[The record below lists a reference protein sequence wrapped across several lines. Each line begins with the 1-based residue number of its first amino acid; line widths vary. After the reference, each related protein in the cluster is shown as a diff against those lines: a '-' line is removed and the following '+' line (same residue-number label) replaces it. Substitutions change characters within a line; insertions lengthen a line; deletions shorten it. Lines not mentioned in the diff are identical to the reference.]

1 MIRIAAENDDSDYIT
16 REEAAEADRV
26 VVKAGTNS
34 LTDEHSNLDRGKLD
48 KLVDDINDLHSHGKE
63 VILVT
68 SGAIGAGTGRIP
80 VDNSKVENLQ
90 AASTVG
96 QGRLMRSY
104 SESFERY
111 DRDVAQILVTHDDLE
126 DERRFTNFRNT
137 VETLLEWDVV
147 PIVNENDAVAIEEIK
162 VGDND
167 IISASIAEG
176 VDAELLVTLTDV
188 GGVYTA
194 NPKYEPDAELI
205 EEAYDSFDEIWS
217 YVGGEAAEFGGIKT
231 KVEGAERVTEA
242 GIPAVIAGSKEEDV
256 LLRVA
261 EGESVGSYFAA
272 QRRDYESRKGEEE
285 LETDEDEVT
294 EG

>member
-1 MIRIAAENDDSDYIT
+1 MIRLAAEDDEEYLT
-16 REEAAEADRV
+16 RKDAAEAERV

-48 KLVDDINDLHSHGKE
+48 KLVDDIHDLHERGKD
-63 VILVT
+63 VVLVT

-80 VDNSKVENLQ
+80 LDNSKVENLQ

-96 QGRLMRSY
+96 QGRLMRAY

-111 DRDVAQILVTHDDLE
+111 GRDVAQILVTHDDLE

-137 VETLLEWDVV
+137 VDTLLEWDVV

-167 IISASIAEG
+167 IISASVAQG
-176 VDAELLVTLTDV
+176 VDAGLLVTLTDV
-188 GGVYTA
+188 GGVYTT
-194 NPKYEPDAELI
+194 NPKYDPDADLI
-205 EEAYDSFDEIWS
+205 EEARDSFDEIWG
-217 YVGGEAAEFGGIKT
+217 YVGDESAEFGGIKT

-242 GIPAVIAGSKEEDV
+242 GIPAIIAGSKEEDV
-256 LLRVA
+256 LARVA
-261 EGESVGSYFAA
+261 EGDSVGSFFAP
-272 QRRDYESRKGEEE
+272 RKR
-285 LETDEDEVT
+285 ETEKEDEVR
-294 EG
+294 